1 VYSGSCP
8 SCSVVKEWAKSVM
21 GQEWLEDDAKSGRPV
36 EVIRDDN
43 IALAEAMILSDRR

>member
-43 IALAEAMILSDRR
+43 IALVEAMILSDRR